1 MDFDYE
7 GAEDFG
13 GRILWGRIAVF
24 GAALLLAL
32 ILGRC
37 TAGGGGVAEERFSE
51 IATAYSEAESALE
64 ANTATIAQLQQQLQD
79 ARTQQQGGGTL
90 TPGGTPASPGT
101 TTGTEAPTTDN
112 TATGTDA
119 AGNRVYEVQPGDT
132 LSTIAESVYGDP
144 TAFGIIASANNIS
157 GSSPLQVGQQLII
170 PPNPDQ

>member
-51 IATAYSEAESALE
+51 VAASFSEAQVALE

-79 ARTQQQGGGTL
+79 ARATQ
-90 TPGGTPASPGT
+90 PGGTTTPNPGATDGTPGTGGTESPGT
-101 TTGTEAPTTDN
+101 N
-112 TATGTDA
+112 TGTDA
-119 AGNRVYEVQPGDT
+119 QGNRVYEVQAGDT